1 MQLYQPTITGSLSVS
16 GSINLSGSITIAG
29 GGTISG
35 TASIATNAITAS
47 SADNF
52 LVRNTLTAQTLVVQ
66 TITSSVDFVTGST
79 QFGSL
84 LTNTHVFS
92 GSVSMNPNG
101 LFVSSSG
108 NVGIGTTNPATYSG
122 YTTLAINNAV
132 GGAVLD
138 FLSNGTRV
146 ASINNGGASF
156 DIETK
161 TATPMVFATTNTE
174 RMRITSGGLVGI
186 GTSSPSSML
195 HINTTSSSQT
205 SMFLTT
211 AWGGTSVQMRLNA
224 NETTQQFNLALESN
238 HPMAFWTNS
247 TEKMR
252 ITSGGNVGIGTSSPT
267 NKLHL
272 VNDGNTVAAFRI
284 TDTNANGSFLVLN
297 ASDTDSGIIANGASA
312 IPLDFYTGGSVR
324 MRITSGGNVGIGT
337 SSPSSKLQIDGETR
351 IVYSKAVASNPL
363 DVSSFSGIITVN
375 TNNVNGSLSGLAMYA
390 NSDYNAAAG
399 IFASRTSGTSADLV
413 FYAGSATAGERMRIT
428 SGGIVG
434 VGNTAP
440 SGHFEIGSAGFSNST
455 VYGGH
460 LFTELRIAQGTW
472 TTFANVTNN
481 SWAGITELNWVGTID
496 YNRSGAAYMRWA
508 YESGAAA
515 LGVVYTLFNN
525 SQNATA
531 TFRNSGGALQINI
544 SGGTADYYVQVRVQ
558 GSRAS

>member
-122 YTTLAINNAV
+122 YTTLAINNAAN
-132 GGAVLD
+132 GAVLD

-146 ASINNGGASF
+146 ASINNGPSSF

-161 TATPMVFATTNTE
+161 TAAPMVFATTNTE
-174 RMRITSGGLVGI
+174 RMRITSGGL
-186 GTSSPSSML
+186 
-195 HINTTSSSQT
+195 
-205 SMFLTT
+205 
-211 AWGGTSVQMRLNA
+211 
-224 NETTQQFNLALESN
+224 
-238 HPMAFWTNS
+238 
-247 TEKMR
+247 
-252 ITSGGNVGIGTSSPT
+252 VGIGTSSPT

-297 ASDTDSGIIANGASA
+297 ASNTDSAIIANGASA
-312 IPLDFYTGGSVR
+312 IPLDFYTGGSPR
-324 MRITSGGNVGIGT
+324 MTITSGGNVGIGT
-337 SSPSSKLQIDGETR
+337 SSPVQKLQVDATTGDGIYLNSFLTTTGAADTGVVLAFGLNDGSANR
-351 IVYSKAVASNPL
+351 DAVYIKGL
-363 DVSSFSGIITVN
+363 KE
-375 TNNVNGSLSGLAMYA
+375 NG
-390 NSDYNAAAG
+390 
-399 IFASRTSGTSADLV
+399 TSGN
-413 FYAGSATAGERMRIT
+413 YASYLSFFTRPNGAGLSERMRIT

-460 LFTELRIAQGTW
+460 LFTELRIPQGTW